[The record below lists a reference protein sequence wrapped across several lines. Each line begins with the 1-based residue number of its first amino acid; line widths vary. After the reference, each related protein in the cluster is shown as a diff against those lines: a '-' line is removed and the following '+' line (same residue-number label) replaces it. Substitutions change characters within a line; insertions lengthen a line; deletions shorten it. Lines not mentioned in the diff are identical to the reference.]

1 MRAVLTDEYIKDNY
15 KLYRTIPH
23 GVSLPHRELDPKK
36 LKRFIIQK
44 RKAGM
49 IVPQQQ
55 VQSISLEAINALSTG
70 GQAEKIRQTAGM
82 LYLDIQKE
90 LFEKRKPIEEI
101 EKKLLPVSLEEAE
114 DEKKIIEKTID
125 DQILNIGL
133 LYDPVDLR
141 QMTLREKIEMLKD
154 NNVYDEISQFVKERT
169 VKIKTIAKESQ
180 GLMSEMTQL
189 KKQFKDVEEELER
202 VSGY

>member
-23 GVSLPHRELDPKK
+23 GVALPHREPDPKK
-36 LKRFIIQK
+36 LKRFITQK

-70 GQAEKIRQTAGM
+70 GQAEKIRQTASM
-82 LYLDIQKE
+82 LYLGIQKE
-90 LFEKRKPIEEI
+90 LFGKQQQIETKLPPKKVEEMTDKRKMI
-101 EKKLLPVSLEEAE
+101 EKMMDEQLLNMEV
-114 DEKKIIEKTID
+114 
-125 DQILNIGL
+125 
-133 LYDPVDLR
+133 LYDPDEL
-141 QMTLREKIEMLKD
+141 QDMTYNEKVELLKQL
-154 NNVYDEISQFVKERT
+154 NVYDEVMKFAKQKTRETQVQF
-169 VKIKTIAKESQ
+169 AKE
-180 GLMSEMTQL
+180 GLEIL
-189 KKQFKDVEEELER
+189 EEKEELESKFEKAEKELQR

>member
-23 GVSLPHRELDPKK
+23 GVALPHREIDPKK
-36 LKRFIIQK
+36 LKRFIVQK

-70 GQAEKIRQTAGM
+70 GQAEKIRQTASK
-82 LYLDIQKE
+82 LYLDIQGQ
-90 LFEKRKPIEEI
+90 LFEKQKPIEEI
-101 EKKLLPVSLEEAE
+101 EKRLPVKLEEVE
-114 DEKKIIEKTID
+114 DKLKIRDKMID
-125 DQILNIGL
+125 DHILYMGL
-133 LYDPVDLR
+133 LYDPINLR
-141 QMTLREKIEMLKD
+141 QMTYREKVELLKD
-154 NNVYDEISQFVKERT
+154 NNVYDEIKDSIKERT
-169 VKIKTIAKESQ
+169 KELRTIAKESE
-180 GLMSEMTQL
+180 GLLSEMTEL
-189 KKQFKDVEEELER
+189 KKQFEEVEEELGR